1 MLNSSD
7 TVSGIV
13 GSQTELKKKEGKAD
27 EHRHSLVCFL
37 ILREEFKELPHI
49 VITPKPSPHDGL
61 CLLKL
66 GAEIDLSFHKFLCIP
81 LVTAM
86 RKVTA
91 MVDVYVI

>member
-7 TVSGIV
+7 TISGIV
-13 GSQTELKKKEGKAD
+13 GSQTELKRKEGKAD
-27 EHRHSLVCFL
+27 DQVCFL

-66 GAEIDLSFHKFLCIP
+66 GAEINLSFHKFLCIP

-91 MVDVYVI
+91 MVDACVI